1 MSDVVI
7 PRARRKM
14 GRPIGSTHPG
24 LVDRLKRFNVQN
36 DFAVLLDQ
44 WGPKFAAEVMGKLA
58 EDGIGPD
65 GHGWAYTYEQR
76 LETLK
81 LMFDRS
87 YGRPAMQMTVDQ
99 TNLSATKIIHEV
111 RWLPEDPN
119 DKSIEI
125 QPEPD

>member
-1 MSDVVI
+1 
-7 PRARRKM
+7 M

-36 DFAVLLDQ
+36 DFAVLLVQ

-111 RWLPEDPN
+111 RWLPPDPN